1 MFRSNICI
9 LLFLLVILSC
19 TKKIDKKNFT
29 SVLNSPCM
37 VVNQEQDNTIEG
49 TYFVVENCTD
59 STIQFTFPKNF
70 VLSNA
75 NCSNWYV
82 GWGSNKPFYDAGV
95 ENCRKIIFFDSIN
108 NQIKL
113 GSIVRGNGFP
123 TKGQRI
129 VFWNSNPSGYVNY
142 IRKPI
147 INPSIWLEFS
157 GKSVF
162 FGSVE
167 YDSLLGKW
175 IMLANENDTSKIQI
189 YAAMSDN
196 LIDWTATNNAKP
208 IFTAKDFSK
217 CSWAGFDKTGKIN
230 QTPFVTDII
239 RFKKKWY
246 VFLTGFDHFGKRNI
260 GLAISDKSLIG
271 PYRII
276 DKPILTPGEN
286 GTWNDNAVS
295 FAKVREYKGGF
306 ILFYDGQN
314 SKGSENVGMAHSSD
328 LIHWTNAPNNPVI
341 SQHTGW
347 RSSELCSEPVNVEV
361 RNDSILLMIAGMK
374 KFKMGFWH
382 HYITQRM
389 YLDVSGNVD
398 DTQWGIYLS
407 TDGGNTF
414 VAHSQN
420 PIFTNDYSNIY
431 ENEHMGI
438 NFKRIETDT
447 ADLILYQA
455 KSSFEGLHYNIMLRS
470 KTKRDNR

>member
-1 MFRSNICI
+1 MNKIIYFGILI
-9 LLFLLVILSC
+9 LLFSC
-19 TKKIDKKNFT
+19 SGTVDKKQFNAIFSST
-29 SVLNSPCM
+29 CM
-37 VVNQEQDNTIEG
+37 IINQEQDNTIEG
-49 TYFVVENCTD
+49 TYLIAENSTD
-59 STIQFTFPKNF
+59 STIQFKFPKNF
-70 VLSNA
+70 ALHKT
-75 NCSNWYV
+75 NCSNWFV

-95 ENCRKIIFFDSIN
+95 ENCRRIIAIDRIN
-108 NQIKL
+108 NRIKL
-113 GSIVRGNGFP
+113 GSLVRGNGFP
-123 TKGQRI
+123 AKGQRI
-129 VFWNSNPSGYVNY
+129 VLWNSNPSGYINY

-147 INPSIWLEFS
+147 INPSIWPDFR

-196 LIDWTATNNAKP
+196 LIDWKPANNAKP
-208 IFTAKDFSK
+208 IFTAKDFSQ
-217 CSWAGFDKTGKIN
+217 CSWAGFDKSGKIN
-230 QTPFVTDII
+230 QTPFVTDIV

-246 VFLTGFDHFGKRNI
+246 VFLTGYDHSGKRNI
-260 GLAISDKSLIG
+260 GLAISDNSLLG
-271 PYRII
+271 PYKII
-276 DKPILTPGEN
+276 DKPILMPGEN

-295 FAKVREYKGGF
+295 FAKVRAYKGGF

-314 SKGSENVGMAHSSD
+314 SKGSENVGMARSSD
-328 LIHWTNAPNNPVI
+328 LIHWTNASNNPII

-347 RSSELCSEPVNVEV
+347 RSSELCSEPVNVDV
-361 RNDSILLMIAGMK
+361 RNDSVLLIVAGMK
-374 KFKMGFWH
+374 KFKMGFWN
-382 HYITQRM
+382 HYITKRM

-398 DTQWGIYLS
+398 DTQWGMYLS

-447 ADLILYQA
+447 ADLILYEA
-455 KSSFEGLHYNIMLRS
+455 KSSFGGLHYNIMLRS